1 MKSTQLI
8 NGFALA
14 MLVPCMAFA
23 QTHSVTRAEVKAQIV
38 QAERAG
44 TLHPSNTQYP
54 LSVRR
59 STAIAS
65 RDTGYGASPQT
76 NSQAGGNGNALPATA
91 PSARSLGGFYDQR

>member
-1 MKSTQLI
+1 MKATQLI
-8 NGFALA
+8 NGFAFA

-23 QTHSVTRAEVKAQIV
+23 QTHGVTRAEVEAQIV

-54 LSVRR
+54 LSARR
-59 STAIAS
+59 STATAS

-76 NSQAGGNGNALPATA
+76 SSQAGRNGNTLPATA
-91 PSARSLGGFYDQR
+91 SSARSPGGFYDQR